1 MKMSFIMGL
10 IYVLSLYMDKCL
22 QKEIFN
28 NVLDHFVI

>member
-10 IYVLSLYMDKCL
+10 NIRFITNMDKCL

-28 NVLDHFVI
+28 NVLDHFAI